1 MTLALLGGL
10 ALLALVD
17 STSFGT
23 LLIPIWLM
31 LAPGRIRVGR
41 FLVYL
46 GTVAAFYFVVG
57 VLLVAGVA
65 RFSDEIS
72 DALDTTPVQI
82 AQLVLGLGLLVA
94 GLRLGS
100 TKSAGPSG
108 RLLRWRERAVGENG
122 SVRGLMA
129 LAVTAVLIEV
139 ASMVPYLAAIGLIGT
154 ADVSRPTTVAVL
166 AGYCL
171 VMVLPALVLLGGR
184 IGAAGLVEPLLQRVN
199 AWMERTGREN
209 TAWLLGIIGVILAA
223 NALDGLGVLDQIDG
237 WSKDS

>member
-1 MTLALLGGL
+1 MTPALLGGL

-41 FLVYL
+41 ILVFL
-46 GTVAAFYFVVG
+46 GTVAAFYFV
-57 VLLVAGVA
+57 
-65 RFSDEIS
+65 
-72 DALDTTPVQI
+72 
-82 AQLVLGLGLLVA
+82 LGLLLAA
-94 GLRLGS
+94 GVRIGRS
-100 TKSAGPSG
+100 QGAEPSG

-129 LAVTAVLIEV
+129 LAVTAALIEA

-154 ADVSRPTTVAVL
+154 ADVSWPTTVAVL

-184 IGAAGLVEPLLQRVN
+184 IGAAGVVEPVLQRVN

-209 TAWLLGIIGVILAA
+209 TAWALGIIGVIIAA
-223 NALDGLGVLDQIDG
+223 NALDGLGVLRG
-237 WSKDS
+237 

>member
-41 FLVYL
+41 ILVFLA
-46 GTVAAFYFVVG
+46 TVAAFYFVLG
-57 VLLVAGVA
+57 LLLVAGVA

-82 AQLVLGLGLLVA
+82 AQLVLGVGLLLA
-94 GLRLGS
+94 GLRVGS
-100 TKSAGPSG
+100 TKSAEPSG

-122 SVRGLMA
+122 SVRGLMV
-129 LAVTAVLIEV
+129 LAVSAVLIEV

-154 ADVSRPTTVAVL
+154 ADTSWPTTIAVL

-184 IGAAGLVEPLLQRVN
+184 IAAARVVEPVLQKVN

-209 TAWLLGIIGVILAA
+209 TAWALGIIGVIIAA
-223 NALDGLGVLDQIDG
+223 NALDGLGVLG
-237 WSKDS
+237 G